1 MVLLAEVRSM
11 AAPAAPAAEMA
22 QAAPAEPTVQ
32 VEPVGLSEP
41 VRRNLVSLLA
51 EPGQLVRPAQAA
63 LGAARPLLAPVRLER
78 SLSPLLLGPGLLT
91 GEGRSA
97 HPRPAHPTSRL
108 H

>member
-1 MVLLAEVRSM
+1 MEV
-11 AAPAAPAAEMA
+11 PAASAAEMA

-32 VEPVGLSEP
+32 VEPVGVSEP
-41 VRRNLVSLLA
+41 VRRNLVCLLA

-63 LGAARPLLAPVRLER
+63 LVTALPLRAPERLVPSR
-78 SLSPLLLGPGLLT
+78 SPLLLGPDLLT
-91 GEGRSA
+91 DEGRSA